1 MRFYPAGEP
10 VSAEAVQGAA
20 LFSLAGKVAVVT
32 GASRGIGSALAAA
45 LAEAGATVVLLG
57 RDAEALCAKEA
68 ALRQKGCKASHAVA
82 DIAMPAGV
90 EAAFDRILQKESRL
104 DILINNAVS
113 RSPGSR
119 WRFPKA
125 CGTGSWPPI

>member
-10 VSAEAVQGAA
+10 MSAEAAQGTA

-45 LAEAGATVVLLG
+45 LAEAGATVVLLA
-57 RDAEALCAKEA
+57 RDAEALCAREA
-68 ALRQKGCKASHAVA
+68 ALRQKGYKVIHAVA

-90 EAAFDRILQKESRL
+90 EAAFDRILQKVSRL
-104 DILINNAVS
+104 DILINNA
-113 RSPGSR
+113 G
-119 WRFPKA
+119 
-125 CGTGSWPPI
+125 IE